1 MTVGG
6 GFGTEYK
13 ELVRPVVIAHQYR
26 GLVLGVDMSA
36 WIHRFLYRHSAA
48 YLVDGEVWQTA
59 TLVQRE
65 VLRCRKSGIT
75 VIGVFD
81 GSASR
86 NKAEQDAGRAATRAH
101 AMEQFEATG
110 HKEWLHKA
118 MGIAWDLKKAVIH
131 KLCEIGCDYIVA
143 PYEADPQLAWR

>member
-1 MTVGG
+1 M
-6 GFGTEYK
+6 
-13 ELVRPVVIAHQYR
+13 IAHQYR

-86 NKAEQDAGRAATRAH
+86 NKTEEDARRAVTRAH
-101 AMEQFEATG
+101 AMEQFQAAG
-110 HKEWLHKA
+110 HKKWLHKA
-118 MGIAWDLKKAVIH
+118 LWITWDLKRAVIH
-131 KLCEIGCDYIVA
+131 RA
-143 PYEADPQLAWR
+143 